1 MLGHGVR
8 CIFLTA
14 PLSYAAVALSF
25 GQYEKRLRHENSQPV
40 ISSICCRKPMYP
52 AIISRSLVKVRMI
65 WMFTWIALGL
75 LSTLESMATPCSVKT
90 YGGYRLG
97 VGQKTLFCP
106 NPGLLPRRCACQ
118 PLSAGM
124 AAMAAAPSPRLPG
137 HGRPRASCVLDR
149 RHMICIAMRAA
160 RGYHVVLDRSTH
172 VRRRE
177 DERAATSGFD
187 STRPPGKGP

>member
-90 YGGYRLG
+90 YGGDRLG
-97 VGQKTLFCP
+97 GGRKNPLCP
-106 NPGLLPRRCACQ
+106 NPRLFPPRRAS
-118 PLSAGM
+118 PPP
-124 AAMAAAPSPRLPG
+124 AAPMPALAAATSPRPPP
-137 HGRPRASCVLDR
+137 HGRPCGPLVL
-149 RHMICIAMRAA
+149 
-160 RGYHVVLDRSTH
+160 
-172 VRRRE
+172 
-177 DERAATSGFD
+177 
-187 STRPPGKGP
+187 

>member
-90 YGGYRLG
+90 YGGCPA
-97 VGQKTLFCP
+97 VGGRK
-106 NPGLLPRRCACQ
+106 NPAFPHPPPPPPRGRSPA
-118 PLSAGM
+118 LS
-124 AAMAAAPSPRLPG
+124 SP
-137 HGRPRASCVLDR
+137 
-149 RHMICIAMRAA
+149 
-160 RGYHVVLDRSTH
+160 
-172 VRRRE
+172 
-177 DERAATSGFD
+177 
-187 STRPPGKGP
+187 